1 MCVCDTF
8 SLGIF
13 LMPKKT
19 NHGLLKDQVFPT
31 LPEILQFVA
40 EAAFVSRIFTFIL
53 KTYVKVTEMRQL
65 MNRR

>member
-1 MCVCDTF
+1 
-8 SLGIF
+8 
-13 LMPKKT
+13 MPKKT

-31 LPEILQFVA
+31 LPEILQFLA
-40 EAAFVSRIFTFIL
+40 EATFVSRIFTFIL